1 MEHNN
6 PIPVAVCMVPVTDG
20 TRRYLLGIVRATTPG
35 LGGVAYAGG
44 YVEENEDVS
53 DAASRELREETTL
66 DIAPHHW
73 HPRYTRVTP
82 NNRLLVFMLCDV
94 ELTAEQVKGLPA
106 TAETS
111 AYRLLDK
118 DSSLVFPLHQ
128 QVNEAYWQAAA

>member
-1 MEHNN
+1 MEYNN
-6 PIPVAVCMVPVTDG
+6 PIPVAVCMVPVIDG
-20 TRRYLLGIVRATTPG
+20 AHRYLLGIVRATAPG

-44 YVEENEDVS
+44 YLEENEDAS

-73 HPRYTRVTP
+73 HARYTRVTP
-82 NNRLLVFMLCDV
+82 DNRLLVFMFCDV
-94 ELTAEQVKGLPA
+94 ELTAEQVDGLPA
-106 TAETS
+106 TKEVS

-128 QVNEAYWQAAA
+128 QVNEAYWHTAA